1 MEKTA
6 LITGAGRG
14 IGRQIALRLAAD
26 GFDCALNDLNES
38 DLAESK
44 AMIEALGRKCM
55 TYRADVSSTNDVEE
69 MVKRIVADFGRIDV
83 LVNNAG
89 ITRDGLLMRMK
100 EDEWDKVLSVNLK
113 SVFNCTKAVSR
124 TMMKQKSGRIIS
136 IASVVG
142 IMGNAGQCNY
152 SASKAG
158 VIGFTK
164 SIAKE
169 LASRGIRA
177 NAVAPGFIQTEM
189 TDKLPQEAK
198 DKLAAQIPA
207 GYLGKPEHIASCVS
221 FLAGKDSEYITGQ
234 VICVDGGMAM

>member
-6 LITGAGRG
+6 FITGAGRG
-14 IGRQIALRLAAD
+14 IGRQIAIRLAED
-26 GFDCALNDLNES
+26 GFDCALNDLNEN

-44 AMIEALGRKCM
+44 ALIEALGRKCM
-55 TYRADVSSTNDVEE
+55 VYKADVSSSAEVED
-69 MVKRIVADFGRIDV
+69 MVKQIHADFGRIDV

-100 EDEWDKVLSVNLK
+100 EEDWDNVLRINLK
-113 SVFNCTKAVSR
+113 SVYNCSKSVSKI
-124 TMMKQKSGRIIS
+124 MMKQKSGRIIS

-158 VIGFTK
+158 IIGFTK
-164 SIAKE
+164 SLAKE

-177 NAVAPGFIQTEM
+177 NAVAPGYVQTPM
-189 TDKLPQEAK
+189 TEKLPQEAK
-198 DKLAAQIPA
+198 DKLAAQIPL
-207 GYLGKPEHIASCVS
+207 GYLGTPEHIASCVS

-234 VICVDGGMAM
+234 VISVDGGMAM